1 MEKATEL
8 FNVELSGEAVNHAI
22 RYVREVFQKGAQEAR
37 RAKLDGEAQPI
48 VISAMGANQSP
59 IAVIEVKIAG
69 QLVRRRFPDEAAVPV
84 PQLFGQETD
93 RHAPP
98 PLRGRHLQNLQV
110 LPGNR
115 ECRISAEF
123 YLQKYAAK
131 GSLNARTFAKPIRQE
146 TGGEDWLRS
155 GFDAGPETGTSTHG
169 LEESRMPEN
178 LP

>member
-1 MEKATEL
+1 MLADLGGVVPAGFAVPVMEKATEL

-110 LPGNR
+110 LRGNR
-115 ECRISAEF
+115 EYRNSAES
-123 YLQKYAAK
+123 YLQMG
-131 GSLNARTFAKPIRQE
+131 GSAQDRHHHSPKRE
-146 TGGEDWLRS
+146 
-155 GFDAGPETGTSTHG
+155 GF
-169 LEESRMPEN
+169 
-178 LP
+178 